1 MPETRDRKPAPK
13 AAGGGG
19 ASPTVPYPTECPT
32 VSPSPSLPLCLSH
45 CVSLIASPTVSPS
58 PSFLLC
64 LSHCA
69 SHRLSHCVSLAAS
82 PTVSPT
88 VFTPALSPAVP
99 PSLPLA
105 LACAHTGGGGGGGG
119 GALPP
124 IDMRKLKK
132 AVIPILVTAPG
143 QVRSQSMDT
152 NCTAPSLIPTVTGNT
167 VRSFPTHGQL
177 SAAAQGSSANVS
189 RSDIRSIQ
197 HFDSSAHGLVRRW
210 LFIGYF
216 PSSRCH
222 RRGYL
227 SRCRR
232 KLTAPFFFCTHP
244 GAAADG
250 VQQVPRP
257 LHALHQDQGALP
269 GAASAPP
276 RAHPPV
282 APPRRRCVPKPL
294 LNFN

>member
-1 MPETRDRKPAPK
+1 MTGGECDAQ
-13 AAGGGG
+13 AA
-19 ASPTVPYPTECPT
+19 AARATSP
-32 VSPSPSLPLCLSH
+32 L
-45 CVSLIASPTVSPS
+45 
-58 PSFLLC
+58 
-64 LSHCA
+64 
-69 SHRLSHCVSLAAS
+69 
-82 PTVSPT
+82 
-88 VFTPALSPAVP
+88 PALPVGP
-99 PSLPLA
+99 PQVA
-105 LACAHTGGGGGGGG
+105 
-119 GALPP
+119 PP
-124 IDMRKLKK
+124 PPRKLNHFLT
-132 AVIPILVTAPG
+132 P
-143 QVRSQSMDT
+143 
-152 NCTAPSLIPTVTGNT
+152 
-167 VRSFPTHGQL
+167 
-177 SAAAQGSSANVS
+177 
-189 RSDIRSIQ
+189 DIRSIQ